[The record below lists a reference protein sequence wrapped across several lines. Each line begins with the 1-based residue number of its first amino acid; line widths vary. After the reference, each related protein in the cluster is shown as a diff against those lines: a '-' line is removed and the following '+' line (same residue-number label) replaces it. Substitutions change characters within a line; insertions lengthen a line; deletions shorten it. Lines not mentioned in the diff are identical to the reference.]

1 MMVTQLWV
9 CTMTDNIVTFKRR
22 YMYIY
27 IKLSIMCLSIIH
39 SIASKLF
46 RMTRHMLNIRTIGT
60 VYFIIPEC
68 NTDHHALS
76 SALAHGYTTN
86 MILRL

>member
-1 MMVTQLWV
+1 
-9 CTMTDNIVTFKRR
+9 
-22 YMYIY
+22 
-27 IKLSIMCLSIIH
+27 MCLSIIH
-39 SIASKLF
+39 SIVSKRLF
-46 RMTRHMLNIRTIGT
+46 RMTRHMLNIRAICNFIGT
-60 VYFIIPEC
+60 VYFSIPEC